1 MKNEKSI
8 FRRQITVF
16 KSLAIST
23 IVYLA
28 MMKPIPKLIST
39 NFRKIKNVFYRLTQ
53 ILKQNTT
60 L

>member
-1 MKNEKSI
+1 MRSLFLDGK
-8 FRRQITVF
+8 ITVF

-28 MMKPIPKLIST
+28 MMTPISKLISM
-39 NFRKIKNVFYRLTQ
+39 NFRKIKNVFYRVTE